1 MPQAQKLLE
10 KFKAEVDTTSKG
22 RAESGDESGVAFEQ
36 AKIWAHSMVCHHCG
50 VNGHRVNECPKLTHA
65 QRKQFW
71 GSTTR
76 IAMKRLTHNRRRVQ
90 IIMLLLIFLLPYQ
103 QRMMLHV

>member
-1 MPQAQKLLE
+1 MSCLFILVVDYGHFQWLKRSLDNQLLLNKYAYPNTMPQAQKLLE

-65 QRKQFW
+65 QRKQF
-71 GSTTR
+71 
-76 IAMKRLTHNRRRVQ
+76 
-90 IIMLLLIFLLPYQ
+90 
-103 QRMMLHV
+103 